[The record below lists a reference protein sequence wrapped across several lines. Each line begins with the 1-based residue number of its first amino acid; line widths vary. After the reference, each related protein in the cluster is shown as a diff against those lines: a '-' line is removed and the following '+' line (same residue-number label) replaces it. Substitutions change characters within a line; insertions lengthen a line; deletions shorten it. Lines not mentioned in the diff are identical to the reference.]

1 MFCKI
6 AFSINTI
13 YDYSITGKLLTK
25 YYDNNSF
32 KIVVKDEN
40 DKSGLINGYSML
52 ELVESDYVLMNS
64 QKISNKIYINH
75 CEKLQ
80 NRKFD
85 FENVLIYKNGDEIQ
99 FKYLTVE
106 EVKKLKLY
114 EEINH
119 EFEGIVKG

>member
-1 MFCKI
+1 
-6 AFSINTI
+6 
-13 YDYSITGKLLTK
+13 
-25 YYDNNSF
+25 
-32 KIVVKDEN
+32 
-40 DKSGLINGYSML
+40 ML

-75 CEKLQ
+75 CERLQ

-99 FKYLTVE
+99 FKYLTV
-106 EVKKLKLY
+106 KDLKNLKLY

>member
-25 YYDNNSF
+25 YYDNNTF
-32 KIVVKDEN
+32 NIVVKDEN
-40 DKSGLINGYSML
+40 SKSGLINGYSMV

-64 QKISNKIYINH
+64 HKISNKIYINH

-106 EVKKLKLY
+106 DLKKLKLY